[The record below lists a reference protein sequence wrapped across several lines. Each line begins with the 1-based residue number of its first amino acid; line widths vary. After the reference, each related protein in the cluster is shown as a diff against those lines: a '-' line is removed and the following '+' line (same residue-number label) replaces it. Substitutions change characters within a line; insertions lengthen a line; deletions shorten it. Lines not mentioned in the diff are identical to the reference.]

1 MTTKEELVDNIK
13 NWMQIDTE
21 MKLLQKELK
30 DRRLRKKQLTE
41 SLVEIMKSN
50 EIDCFDIT
58 EGKIIYTTNKV
69 KAPLSKKHL
78 MECLDKYFA
87 ADPSIKS
94 DEISNFI
101 LESRSVKTNES
112 IRHKPQKII

>member
-1 MTTKEELVDNIK
+1 MTTKEELVGNIK
-13 NWMQIDTE
+13 SWMQVDTE

-30 DRRLRKKQLTE
+30 DRRLKKKELTE

-58 EGKIIYTTNKV
+58 EGKIIYTSSKV

-78 MECLDKYFA
+78 MDCLDKYFA
-87 ADPSIKS
+87 ADCMVALSLLRPINPEAANSIVLA
-94 DEISNFI
+94 N
-101 LESRSVKTNES
+101 L
-112 IRHKPQKII
+112 

>member
-30 DRRLRKKQLTE
+30 DRRMRKKQLTE

-78 MECLDKYFA
+78 TECLDKYFA
-87 ADPSIKS
+87 AETSIKA

-101 LESRSVKTNES
+101 LESRVVKTNES